1 MKLKLLFVLISILVL
16 FPVSIVHATPS
27 GIIVD
32 GDPSDWTAFGLSPV
46 GTDPPYNTPHSYNPI
61 CSDLLEAWACKNETM
76 LFLMMKVLGGT
87 PNFTEALYV
96 VNMNVD
102 PEGTTGDY
110 RGDDYFVSRNINGA
124 YLYTWNA
131 TTLAWNQIS
140 SEVTGKTGDLG
151 YIEWGVPLNEIGGN
165 ASSLKLL
172 FYTYDRTYSQLV
184 DSITVTLSPPVTI
197 PEFPFTLMLMLPLAT
212 VIVAVA
218 FFKKSR
224 HA

>member
-1 MKLKLLFVLISILVL
+1 
-16 FPVSIVHATPS
+16 
-27 GIIVD
+27 
-32 GDPSDWTAFGLSPV
+32 
-46 GTDPPYNTPHSYNPI
+46 
-61 CSDLLEAWACKNETM
+61 M

-172 FYTYDRTYSQLV
+172 FYMYDRTYSQLV